1 MLRVTVPVAQ
11 SKRTTAALQWATVH
25 GVLDECRTRFAS
37 VLAFL
42 EALPLDRALPILRG
56 RYCADRGRPAY
67 DPLLMFRTELA
78 RRILRIDSR
87 DDFALSVLAP
97 STFLRLLL
105 GYPPPGEGRTP
116 CGQTLRGFEHRI
128 CPSRRRGVTLPR
140 KRGKHFDDITE
151 RAAAFLARAHD
162 RPLRM
167 RQASPVDRLLRA
179 VGFESALAMGV
190 IPQDGVVMADGSF
203 LPSRT
208 NQHGKRTCSHGRT
221 RCDCPR
227 RYTDPLARL
236 GHDHHEGCSVYGYL
250 ANIAAV
256 DTVIGD
262 PVVVS
267 ITMHGAR
274 RFDGVATLPT
284 LVRTLEL
291 YPELGGRFLTLDSAS
306 DSASHGRFTRRL
318 GLRPIVP
325 LRAPGKTGF
334 HIDNIAF
341 TPDGVP
347 LCAGGHPMRPHGTVG
362 DRQRWIC
369 PGEVRTSG
377 IAPHDPC
384 RRRGWRTISFR
395 PQDDYRL
402 ISAVHRN
409 SRTFRALYA
418 RRSAIERAV
427 NKPAM
432 ADGNIEHGSRVQS
445 RGRRF
450 FDLFLEALIGYA
462 RAFIRFA
469 AREAEAPISA

>member
-1 MLRVTVPVAQ
+1 MLRVSPLVAQ
-11 SKRTTAALQWATVH
+11 SERTTAALEWASAH
-25 GVLDECRTRFAS
+25 GVLNECQTRFAN
-37 VLAFL
+37 VIAFL
-42 EALPLDRALPILRG
+42 EVLPLERALPILRE
-56 RYCADRGRPAY
+56 RYCPDHGRPAY

-105 GYPPPGEGRTP
+105 GYPPHGKGRTP
-116 CGQTLRGFEHRI
+116 CGETLRGFEHRI
-128 CPSRRRGVTLPR
+128 CPSRRRGATLPR
-140 KRGKHFDDITE
+140 KRSKRFDEITA
-151 RAAAFLARAHD
+151 RAAAFLGRAHD
-162 RPLRM
+162 RPPRM
-167 RQASPVDRLLRA
+167 RQVSPVDRLLRA
-179 VGFESALAMGV
+179 VGFEPATAMGL
-190 IPQDGVVMADGSF
+190 IAQDGVLMADGSF

-208 NQHGKRTCSHGRT
+208 GQHGKKICSHGRT
-221 RCDCPR
+221 RCECPR

-236 GHDHHEGCSVYGYL
+236 GHDHHEGRSVYGYL

-256 DTVIGD
+256 DTAIGD
-262 PVVVS
+262 PVVVA

-274 RFDGVATLPT
+274 RYDGVATLPT
-284 LVRTLEL
+284 LARTVEL
-291 YPELGGRFLTLDSAS
+291 YPELADRFLTLDTAS

-325 LRAPGKTGF
+325 LREPGKGGF

-341 TPDGVP
+341 TTEGVP

-369 PGEVRTSG
+369 PGEVHTSG
-377 IAPHDPC
+377 IARHDPC

-402 ISAVHRN
+402 ISAVHRG

-450 FDLFLEALIGYA
+450 FDLFLEALIGYS

-469 AREAEAPISA
+469 AREAEAPRIA